1 MCGIAGILSPNGGEL
16 RSIAGD
22 MVRRIGYRGPDDS
35 GVWCD
40 EAAGLALGHVRL
52 SILDLSAAGH
62 QPMVSHTGRYVITYN
77 GEIYNCLDLRADLE
91 QSSYGF
97 RGHSDT
103 EVLLAAIEA
112 WGIETALGRLN
123 GMFAFAVWDRHERA
137 LTLARD
143 RLGEKPL
150 YYGWAGPAL
159 IFGSELKAFYGCPW
173 FNGNIDRGALSLLL
187 RHNCIPVPHSIYREI
202 AKLPPASY
210 VTVQADHVTSR
221 QFPRMLTY
229 WSHKQSLGKRSD
241 VIRSEADAVGQLDT
255 LLRDAIGLRMAADVP
270 LGAFLSGGV
279 DSSTVV
285 ALMQAQS
292 GRPVRT
298 FSIGFH
304 EAGYNEAIYAKAVAQ
319 HLGTD
324 HTELYVTAADAL
336 AVIPRLPTLYD
347 EPFADSSQI
356 PTVLLSQLARR
367 HVTVA
372 LSGDGGDELF
382 GGYNRYFWGKTL
394 QRRIGWLPGSMRP
407 VIVRFIRSL
416 SPSTWRRC
424 LRACAWSGHAVKE
437 SVDKLYKLADMLN
450 EGDLDD
456 LYLGF
461 VSHWK
466 HPDDVII
473 DGKEPRTVLTDRS
486 AWPIL
491 QDFTMRMMYLDAVT
505 YLPDDLLVK
514 IDRASMAVGLEARI
528 PLLDHRLVE
537 FAWSLPLSLKIR
549 RASEGKWILRRLLTR
564 YVPDRLIDRP
574 KMGFGVPL
582 DAWLRGPLRE
592 WVEALLNEDRLRRE
606 GYFHPEPIRRKLT
619 EHLSGQA
626 NWHYHLWDVLMF
638 QSWLEAEAS
647 ARGPL
652 SC

>member
-1 MCGIAGILSPNGGEL
+1 
-16 RSIAGD
+16 

-40 EAAGLALGHVRL
+40 EAAGVALGHVRL

-62 QPMVSHTGRYVITYN
+62 QPMVSHSGRYVITYN
-77 GEIYNCLDLRADLE
+77 GEIYNCHDLRGDLE
-91 QSSYGF
+91 RSGHGF

-103 EVLLAAIEA
+103 EVLLAAIES
-112 WGIETALGRLN
+112 WGIETTLGRLN
-123 GMFAFAVWDRHERA
+123 GMFAFAVWDRRERA
-137 LTLARD
+137 LALARD

-150 YYGWAGPAL
+150 YYGWAGGAL

-173 FNGNIDRGALSLLL
+173 FNGEIDRGSLSLLL
-187 RHNCIPVPHSIYREI
+187 RHNCIPAPYSIYREI
-202 AKLPPASY
+202 AKLTPASY
-210 VTVQADHVTSR
+210 VTVRADQVLSR
-221 QFPRMLTY
+221 QFPELHTY
-229 WSHKQSLGKRSD
+229 WSYKQCAGEKSGL
-241 VIRSEADAVGQLDT
+241 VTSEADAVEQLDT
-255 LLRDAIGLRMAADVP
+255 LLRDAVGLRMAADVP
-270 LGAFLSGGV
+270 LGAFLSGGI
-279 DSSTVV
+279 DSTTVV

-304 EAGYNEAIYAKAVAQ
+304 EAEYNEATYAKAVAR
-319 HLGTD
+319 HLGAD
-324 HTELYVTAADAL
+324 HTELYLTAADAL

-347 EPFADSSQI
+347 EPFADPSQI

-382 GGYNRYFWGKTL
+382 GGYNRYFWGQTL
-394 QRRIGWLPGSMRP
+394 QRRIGWLPDAMRP
-407 VIVRFIRSL
+407 FIVRFIRSV
-416 SPSTWRRC
+416 SPSTWRRG
-424 LRACAWSGHAVKE
+424 LRACAWNGQAVKE
-437 SVDKLYKLADMLN
+437 LLDKLYKLADMLDAR
-450 EGDLDD
+450 DLDD

-466 HPDDVII
+466 QPDAVVI
-473 DGKEPRTVLTDRS
+473 DGKEPPTILTDRS

-491 QDFTMRMMYLDAVT
+491 KDFTTRMMYLDAMT

-514 IDRASMAVGLEARI
+514 VDRASMAVGLEARI

-537 FAWSLPLSLKIR
+537 FAWRLPLSLKIR
-549 RASEGKWILRRLLTR
+549 RANEGKWILRRLLTR
-564 YVPDRLIDRP
+564 YVPGRLFDRP

-582 DAWLRGPLRE
+582 DAWLRGPLKE
-592 WVEALLNEDRLRRE
+592 WAEALLNEDRLRRE
-606 GYFHPEPIRRKLT
+606 GYFHPEPIRRKLV
-619 EHLSGQA
+619 EHLTGRT

-638 QSWLEAEAS
+638 QAWLEADAT
-647 ARGPL
+647 ARVRPTG
-652 SC
+652 